1 MIVRPS
7 FLGPYRSGH
16 PFEVFSVVARVYFR
30 IEVVDTRIERKL
42 FIRQF
47 YPFPH
52 IKQLALHVGFE
63 TGFEIVPSLFPFYV
77 DQSAGEVA
85 VFYRRDSPHDF
96 YFGDVVGG
104 DGTHV
109 YPFAGRITSR
119 FPTVGDILHIG
130 IVVEGDTVD
139 NERSPERGHVVVAR
153 PCPTGFA

>member
-109 YPFAGRITSR
+109 YPFAVLRPVSQLLEIYCILASLLRGTPSIT
-119 FPTVGDILHIG
+119 
-130 IVVEGDTVD
+130 
-139 NERSPERGHVVVAR
+139 NEVPNEVTS
-153 PCPTGFA
+153 